1 VNAISLV
8 APTVGAK
15 SVVEIKQYAEEEIR
29 MLKELTWHYVILN
42 NELATLQHGQTQ
54 TVRTVFE
61 TMCLAVKD
69 NRRLFPPAYQEE
81 LAAAEGDML
90 LQTRVVVDYVASMT
104 EHEVAHVYAL
114 LTGK

>member
-1 VNAISLV
+1 MRQIHR
-8 APTVGAK
+8 K
-15 SVVEIKQYAEEEIR
+15 R
-29 MLKELTWHYVILN
+29 RELT
-42 NELATLQHGQTQ
+42 ATAQGRPDRA
-54 TVRTVFE
+54 VRRCEGESERKYGSAGIGRGSVAAWG
-61 TMCLAVKD
+61 LAVKD

-81 LAAAEGDML
+81 LAAAEGDMH